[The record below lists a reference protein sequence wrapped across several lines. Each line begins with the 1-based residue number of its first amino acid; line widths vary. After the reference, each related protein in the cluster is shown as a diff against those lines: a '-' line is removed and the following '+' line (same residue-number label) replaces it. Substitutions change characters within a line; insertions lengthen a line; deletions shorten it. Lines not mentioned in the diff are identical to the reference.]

1 MMKRIL
7 IFTFAL
13 FISLSL
19 SAQDNTIRLTVSGE
33 GATKEEATANALR
46 SAIEQAFGTFVS
58 ANTQILND
66 DIVKDEIATI
76 SSGNIQEYTEL
87 GCITMPDG
95 SKSVSLS
102 ATVSI
107 GNLISYAKSKG
118 SSAEFAGALF
128 AMNMKMKRLNKD
140 NEAKALSHLIT
151 RLDKI
156 VENYGLFDVSIAV
169 DSNPYKTL
177 CYNQA
182 TKSESEYYGVY
193 LTLNYAATNNSK
205 LFFDLLI
212 STIRSLA
219 LTDHEIKEYVSSNED
234 IYKISIA
241 NNCHRGGYSVDNYTT
256 DRAEFFYLRNRP
268 EQFIEGLVSIM
279 NKSLYDS
286 VLLKIHGLDAQYK
299 IDAPIG
305 YDYNIIVSRNQ
316 NNIRYLIDNR
326 DYKAARD
333 THWKELYITKN
344 TPKNSVATIPILTYA
359 QIPDIFLFPQWT
371 SYSLYD
377 AESNSYIK
385 SLSSLDLEGVDFRKQ
400 RENSFAL
407 CLDNIFNF
415 SQNGQMLYQIR
426 FDLPLTENELGRVTN
441 FSIISNN
448 NSSIDNNI
456 VDSKSNIIYPTIDI
470 EETRE
475 KVTTEIPKTPQTPQ
489 ASIPEGEPVP
499 YQLVE
504 ENPSNQNPNNNQS
517 SSKVYSKAYDGY
529 INIRDSSTSK
539 GTIIG
544 KFKNGPDGAICL
556 SQTGEWTKINYK
568 GVTGYVY
575 TKYLSDSPTEDV
587 TLSIDGNW
595 LKGIWRNAEEQY
607 AYLIFNNGTF
617 ALQSASGTLAYGTYM
632 LKGNDIEFNI
642 KQLLSSMDISKI
654 KRFRIDS
661 SSDEIGPLRKQ
672 SFLNNTEMYG
682 NSGGLTWTE
691 SQYLALRNEI
701 RKLLETGVSAAKTE
715 SFTRTDDVQ
724 TERTE
729 TLDSATIKP
738 IPFQIVEEKPSFQ
751 GGDINQFLNW
761 VRENQIY
768 PEIAKENGIQ
778 GRVTVRATINT
789 DGSLT
794 DIMVVRGVDPSL
806 DKEAIRVV
814 SLSPKWKPGKQGGK
828 AVPVTYNFP
837 ITFQIR

>member
-95 SKSVSLS
+95 HKSVSLS

-118 SSAEFAGALF
+118 SSAEFAGAVF

-156 VENYGLFDVSIAV
+156 VDNYGLFDVSIAV
-169 DSNPYKTL
+169 DSNPYKML

-182 TKSESEYYGVY
+182 TKSKSEYYGVY

-205 LFFDLLI
+205 LFFDLLL

-219 LTDHEIKEYVSSNED
+219 LTDHEIKVYVSSNED

-241 NNCHRGGYSVDNYTT
+241 NNFVYHPGGTSSDWHTT
-256 DRAEFFYLRNRP
+256 DRAEYFYLRNTP
-268 EQFIEGLVSIM
+268 EQFIEGLISIM

-299 IDAPIG
+299 IYAPIG
-305 YDYNIIVSRNQ
+305 YNYNISVSRNPYSME
-316 NNIRYLIDNR
+316 NNIRYLIDDR
-326 DYKAARD
+326 DYEAAREHLGFWNRE
-333 THWKELYITKN
+333 THWKELSITKN

-359 QIPDIFLFPQWT
+359 QIPNIFLCPEGT
-371 SYSLYD
+371 SYTLYD
-377 AESNSYIK
+377 AESNRHIK
-385 SLSSLDLEGVDFRKQ
+385 SLSSLGLDDEVKEQ
-400 RENSFAL
+400 YRENRFVFAL

-426 FDLPLTENELGRVTN
+426 FDLPLTENELARVTN

-456 VDSKSNIIYPTIDI
+456 VDSKSNIIYPTIDVK
-470 EETRE
+470 ETRE

-489 ASIPEGEPVP
+489 ASIPEGEP
-499 YQLVE
+499 
-504 ENPSNQNPNNNQS
+504 
-517 SSKVYSKAYDGY
+517 
-529 INIRDSSTSK
+529 
-539 GTIIG
+539 
-544 KFKNGPDGAICL
+544 
-556 SQTGEWTKINYK
+556 
-568 GVTGYVY
+568 
-575 TKYLSDSPTEDV
+575 
-587 TLSIDGNW
+587 
-595 LKGIWRNAEEQY
+595 
-607 AYLIFNNGTF
+607 
-617 ALQSASGTLAYGTYM
+617 
-632 LKGNDIEFNI
+632 
-642 KQLLSSMDISKI
+642 
-654 KRFRIDS
+654 
-661 SSDEIGPLRKQ
+661 
-672 SFLNNTEMYG
+672 
-682 NSGGLTWTE
+682 
-691 SQYLALRNEI
+691 
-701 RKLLETGVSAAKTE
+701 
-715 SFTRTDDVQ
+715 
-724 TERTE
+724 
-729 TLDSATIKP
+729 
-738 IPFQIVEEKPSFQ
+738 IPFQLVEEKPSFQ
-751 GGDINQFLNW
+751 GGDINQFLKW

-814 SLSPKWKPGKQGGK
+814 SQSPKWKPGKQGGK

-837 ITFQIR
+837 VTFQIR

>member
-66 DIVKDEIATI
+66 DIVKEEIATI

-95 SKSVSLS
+95 HKSVSLS

-118 SSAEFAGALF
+118 SSAEFAGAVF

-156 VENYGLFDVSIAV
+156 VDNYGLFDVSIAV
-169 DSNPYKTL
+169 DSNPYKML

-182 TKSESEYYGVY
+182 TKSKSEYYGVY

-205 LFFDLLI
+205 LFFDLLL

-241 NNCHRGGYSVDNYTT
+241 NNLVYHPGGTSSDWYTT
-256 DRAEFFYLRNRP
+256 DRAEFFYLRNTP

-305 YDYNIIVSRNQ
+305 YNYNISVSRNPYSNE
-316 NNIRYLIDNR
+316 NNIRYLIDDR
-326 DYKAARD
+326 DYEAAREHLGFWNRE
-333 THWKELYITKN
+333 THWKELSITKN

-359 QIPDIFLFPQWT
+359 QIPNIFLFPEWT
-371 SYSLYD
+371 SYTLYD
-377 AESNSYIK
+377 AESNRHIK
-385 SLSSLDLEGVDFRKQ
+385 SLSSLGLEGVDYRKQ

-426 FDLPLTENELGRVTN
+426 FDLPLTENELARVTN

-470 EETRE
+470 KETRE

-489 ASIPEGEPVP
+489 ASIPEGEP
-499 YQLVE
+499 
-504 ENPSNQNPNNNQS
+504 
-517 SSKVYSKAYDGY
+517 
-529 INIRDSSTSK
+529 
-539 GTIIG
+539 
-544 KFKNGPDGAICL
+544 
-556 SQTGEWTKINYK
+556 
-568 GVTGYVY
+568 
-575 TKYLSDSPTEDV
+575 
-587 TLSIDGNW
+587 
-595 LKGIWRNAEEQY
+595 
-607 AYLIFNNGTF
+607 
-617 ALQSASGTLAYGTYM
+617 
-632 LKGNDIEFNI
+632 
-642 KQLLSSMDISKI
+642 
-654 KRFRIDS
+654 
-661 SSDEIGPLRKQ
+661 
-672 SFLNNTEMYG
+672 
-682 NSGGLTWTE
+682 
-691 SQYLALRNEI
+691 
-701 RKLLETGVSAAKTE
+701 
-715 SFTRTDDVQ
+715 
-724 TERTE
+724 
-729 TLDSATIKP
+729 
-738 IPFQIVEEKPSFQ
+738 IPFQLVEEKPSFQ
-751 GGDINQFLNW
+751 GGDINQFLKW

-814 SLSPKWKPGKQGGK
+814 SQSPKWKPGKQGGK
-828 AVPVTYNFP
+828 AVPVTYNIP
-837 ITFQIR
+837 VTFQIR

>member
-1 MMKRIL
+1 MKRIL

-95 SKSVSLS
+95 HKSVSLS

-118 SSAEFAGALF
+118 SSAEFAGAVF

-156 VENYGLFDVSIAV
+156 VDNYGLFDVSIAV
-169 DSNPYKTL
+169 DSNPYKML

-182 TKSESEYYGVY
+182 TKSKSEYYGVY

-205 LFFDLLI
+205 LFFDLLL

-241 NNCHRGGYSVDNYTT
+241 NNLVYHPGGTSEDWYTT
-256 DRAEFFYLRNRP
+256 DRAEFFYLRNTP

-305 YDYNIIVSRNQ
+305 YNYDISVSRKPYSNE
-316 NNIRYLIDNR
+316 NNIRYLIDDR
-326 DYKAARD
+326 DYEAAREHLGFWNRE
-333 THWKELYITKN
+333 THWKELSITKN
-344 TPKNSVATIPILTYA
+344 TPKDSVATIPILTYA
-359 QIPDIFLFPQWT
+359 QIPNIFLFPEWT
-371 SYSLYD
+371 SYTLYD
-377 AESNSYIK
+377 AESNRYIK
-385 SLSSLDLEGVDFRKQ
+385 SLSSLGLEGVDYRKQ
-400 RENSFAL
+400 IENAFAL

-415 SQNGQMLYQIR
+415 SQKGQMLYQIR
-426 FDLPLTENELGRVTN
+426 FDLPLTENELARVTN

-470 EETRE
+470 KETRE

-489 ASIPEGEPVP
+489 ASIPEGEP
-499 YQLVE
+499 
-504 ENPSNQNPNNNQS
+504 
-517 SSKVYSKAYDGY
+517 
-529 INIRDSSTSK
+529 
-539 GTIIG
+539 
-544 KFKNGPDGAICL
+544 
-556 SQTGEWTKINYK
+556 
-568 GVTGYVY
+568 
-575 TKYLSDSPTEDV
+575 
-587 TLSIDGNW
+587 
-595 LKGIWRNAEEQY
+595 
-607 AYLIFNNGTF
+607 
-617 ALQSASGTLAYGTYM
+617 
-632 LKGNDIEFNI
+632 
-642 KQLLSSMDISKI
+642 
-654 KRFRIDS
+654 
-661 SSDEIGPLRKQ
+661 
-672 SFLNNTEMYG
+672 
-682 NSGGLTWTE
+682 
-691 SQYLALRNEI
+691 
-701 RKLLETGVSAAKTE
+701 
-715 SFTRTDDVQ
+715 
-724 TERTE
+724 
-729 TLDSATIKP
+729 
-738 IPFQIVEEKPSFQ
+738 IPFQLVEEKPSFQ
-751 GGDINQFLNW
+751 GGDINQFLKW

-814 SLSPKWKPGKQGGK
+814 SQSPKWKPGKQGGK

-837 ITFQIR
+837 VTFQIR